1 MIGGARTL
9 RRRIRRYDLGG
20 RTLSGKTRGV
30 RLALRCIA
38 ALLAT
43 SASVLAQDSASKRP
57 HVPSGHTPAPQRLL
71 RVLDLY
77 DAETEEPVADAE
89 VKDKFTGA
97 TARSTRTGNVGLVAP
112 DFVRAGTSATVVVV
126 RKLGY
131 DSLSVFVDLTDSTR
145 LAIGLTRS
153 AATRLPTVVT
163 TALSPHMTEF
173 ERNVK
178 AANGVITPEE
188 FRAKWYG
195 HGFSITEVLARHGM
209 TGPHIR
215 GKLSCTPKIVIKDA
229 PGNFASTPDA
239 DVFQAA
245 ELWIDEAIPEEY
257 QTKGRNLCAVVVLY
271 TREDRVR
278 TP

>member
-1 MIGGARTL
+1 MSGKARGAR
-9 RRRIRRYDLGG
+9 
-20 RTLSGKTRGV
+20 
-30 RLALRCIA
+30 LAVRCIV

-43 SASVLAQDSASKRP
+43 SVSVHAQDSASKHPR
-57 HVPSGHTPAPQRLL
+57 VPAGHTPVLQRLI
-71 RVLDLY
+71 RILDVY

-89 VKDKFTGA
+89 VRDKFTGA
-97 TARSTRTGNVGLVAP
+97 TARSSRTGNVGLVAP
-112 DFVRAGTSATVVVV
+112 DFVRAGTSATVLVV

-145 LAIGLTRS
+145 LAIGLKRS
-153 AATRLPTVVT
+153 SATTLPTVVT
-163 TALSPHMTEF
+163 TALSPSMTEF

-195 HGFSITEVLARHGM
+195 HGFTITEVLARHGM

-215 GKLSCTPKIVIKDA
+215 GKRNCTPKIVIKDA
-229 PGNFASTPDA
+229 PGTFAPTPEA

-257 QTKGRNLCAVVVLY
+257 QSKGRNVCAVVVLY
-271 TREDRVR
+271 TRENRVR